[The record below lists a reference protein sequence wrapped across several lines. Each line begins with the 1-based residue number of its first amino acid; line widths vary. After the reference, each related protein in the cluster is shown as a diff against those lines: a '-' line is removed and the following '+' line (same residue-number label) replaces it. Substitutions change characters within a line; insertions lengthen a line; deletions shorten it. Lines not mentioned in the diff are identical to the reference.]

1 MTAAERRPIMLSAG
15 EASGDLHGATMC
27 RAIRDLDPAI
37 RLVGMGGSR
46 MAAAGVEILVD
57 PTAQAAVGTSEAL
70 SRVPALARAYKLL
83 VKRLREARPL
93 AIVLIDFPEFN
104 LRLAR
109 QARRA
114 GIPVVYFIPPQ
125 LWAWRRG
132 RIRQMARR
140 VTKVLAAFPFEK
152 SLYEEAGVPVEFVGH
167 PLLDVVPSDLDH
179 ARARERL
186 GVGERR
192 VLVGLLPGSREQEI
206 SRLLPRMLDAAA
218 RLAVDGKRSFV
229 LGLAPSVERKRVAAM
244 LERAVEAGGPPI
256 EIVEGMTYEVMAA
269 ADALL
274 IASGTATLEA
284 ALLGAPMV
292 VCYRVSRMTELMAR
306 LLKRSPWISLPNI
319 VAGRGVVPEILQ
331 DDATA
336 ARFAAEV
343 ERLLVDPVA
352 ATAQRAAF
360 KELRERLG
368 KPGVGERAARAVLEV
383 AGVIGN
389 TPRGATPGG
398 ATPSGAHL

>member
-1 MTAAERRPIMLSAG
+1 MSAADHRCIMLSAG

-27 RAIRDLDPAI
+27 RALRALDPAV
-37 RLVGMGGSR
+37 RLIGMGGPR

-70 SRVPALARAYKLL
+70 GRVPALYRAYKIL
-83 VKRLREARPL
+83 VERLQNARPL

-140 VTKVLAAFPFEK
+140 VTRVLAAFPFEK
-152 SLYEEAGVPVEFVGH
+152 DLYEGAGVPVEFVGH
-167 PLLDVVPSDLDH
+167 PLLDVVPRDLDR
-179 ARARERL
+179 AKARERL

-192 VLVGLLPGSREQEI
+192 IVVGLLPGSREQEV
-206 SRLLPRMLDAAA
+206 SRLLPHMLDAAV
-218 RLAVDGKRSFV
+218 RLAVDGRRCFV
-229 LGLAPSVERKRVAAM
+229 LGLAASVEREQVTALLGRAAK
-244 LERAVEAGGPPI
+244 AGGPP
-256 EIVEGMTYEVMAA
+256 VEVVNGLTYEVMAG

-292 VCYRVSRMTELMAR
+292 VCYRVSRLTELMAR
-306 LLKRSPWISLPNI
+306 VLKRSPWISLPNI
-319 VAGRGVVPEILQ
+319 IAGRGAVPEILQ
-331 DDATA
+331 DDVTG
-336 ARFAAEV
+336 ARLAREAEH
-343 ERLLVDPVA
+343 LLVDPIA
-352 ATAQRAAF
+352 APAQRAAF
-360 KELRERLG
+360 KELGSRLG
-368 KPGVGERAARAVLEV
+368 KPGVGERAARAVLKV
-383 AGVIGN
+383 AGAAKIV
-389 TPRGATPGG
+389 GAQ
-398 ATPSGAHL
+398 

>member
-1 MTAAERRPIMLSAG
+1 
-15 EASGDLHGATMC
+15 
-27 RAIRDLDPAI
+27 
-37 RLVGMGGSR
+37 
-46 MAAAGVEILVD
+46 
-57 PTAQAAVGTSEAL
+57 
-70 SRVPALARAYKLL
+70 
-83 VKRLREARPL
+83 
-93 AIVLIDFPEFN
+93 
-104 LRLAR
+104 
-109 QARRA
+109 
-114 GIPVVYFIPPQ
+114 
-125 LWAWRRG
+125 
-132 RIRQMARR
+132 MARR

-244 LERAVEAGGPPI
+244 LERAAEAGGPPI
-256 EIVEGMTYEVMAA
+256 EIVEGMTHEVMAA

-336 ARFAAEV
+336 RRFAAEV
-343 ERLLVDPVA
+343 ERLLVDAVA

-383 AGVIGN
+383 AGVIGT